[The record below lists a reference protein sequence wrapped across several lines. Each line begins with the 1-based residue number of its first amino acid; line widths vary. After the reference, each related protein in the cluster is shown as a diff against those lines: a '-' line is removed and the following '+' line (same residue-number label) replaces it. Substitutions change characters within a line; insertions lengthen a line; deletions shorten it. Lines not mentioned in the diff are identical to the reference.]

1 MTHSTT
7 LSAYLGRQFL
17 QWLLAAATLAAV
29 LILLFDSLELMRRAA
44 DRPDMTMGMV
54 AEMALLRLPGQ
65 FRTVLPLCVL
75 LGALF
80 AFRHLTRSRELV
92 VARASGISVWQF
104 LAPALG
110 LALAI
115 GLFAVTVLG
124 PAAAILRDWADRVE
138 HDHLPVGAAAVSVGA
153 SGIWMA
159 DGAGGGQVLVNAA
172 EADGNAGQ
180 LRSVTMYRLD
190 GDGRL
195 VERIDAE
202 AARLTDGG
210 WMLEA
215 AVVTDRDGRTVR
227 HDQDLPVPTGL
238 TWQRIEHAGAP
249 VETMSI
255 WDLPGAMAAQEQA
268 GLSSLRHRLQLHTL
282 LASPALLCGLVLVA
296 AAFVL
301 HPGRRLHPVAVAAAG
316 AATGL
321 VLLLCSDLVTAL
333 GAAGRLP
340 PILAAWAPAAFCIV
354 AGTAA
359 LLRSEDG

>member
-17 QWLLAAATLAAV
+17 KWLLAAGALAAV

-110 LALAI
+110 LALVTGI
-115 GLFAVTVLG
+115 VGVTVLG

-138 HDHLPVGAAAVSVGA
+138 DTYLPAGTAAVSVGT

-159 DGAGGGQVLVNAA
+159 ERTEGGQILINAA
-172 EADGNAGQ
+172 DADGDAGR
-180 LRSVTMYRLD
+180 LRSVTMFRLD

-195 VERIDAE
+195 VERIDAD
-202 AARLTDGG
+202 AARLMEDA
-210 WMLEA
+210 WVLEA
-215 AVVTDRDGRTVR
+215 ALVTDRDGRTVR
-227 HDQDLPVPTGL
+227 HGGDLSVASEL

-249 VETMSI
+249 VETMSV
-255 WDLPGAMAAQEQA
+255 WDLPAAAAAQERA

-282 LASPALLCGLVLVA
+282 LASPALLFGLVLVA

-301 HPGRRLHPVAVAAAG
+301 HPGRWLHPAAVAAAG

-321 VLLLCSDLVTAL
+321 GLLLCSDFVIAL

-340 PILAAWAPAAFCIV
+340 VMLAAWAPAAFCIV

-359 LLRSEDG
+359 LLRTEDG

>member
-1 MTHSTT
+1 MTHPTT

-17 QWLLAAATLAAV
+17 QWLLAAAALAAV
-29 LILLFDSLELMRRAA
+29 LILLFDSLELMRRAGT
-44 DRPDMTMGMV
+44 RPDMTLGVV

-65 FRTVLPLCVL
+65 LRTVLPLCVL

-115 GLFAVTVLG
+115 GLVAVTLLG
-124 PAAAILRDWADRVE
+124 PAAAVLRDWADRVE
-138 HDHLPVGAAAVSVGA
+138 RAHLPAGADAVSVGV
-153 SGIWMA
+153 SGIWLA
-159 DGAGGGQVLVNAA
+159 EGVDGGQVLINAA
-172 EADGNAGQ
+172 DADGDAGR
-180 LRSVTMYRLD
+180 LRSVTMFRLD
-190 GDGRL
+190 RDGRL
-195 VERIDAE
+195 AGRIDAD
-202 AARLTDGG
+202 AARLTRGAWLLG
-210 WMLEA
+210 A

-227 HDQDLPVPTGL
+227 HSDLTVPTRL
-238 TWQRIEHAGAP
+238 TLQKIERAGAP
-249 VETMSI
+249 IEAMSV
-255 WDLPGAMAAQEQA
+255 WDLPAAVAAQERA

-282 LASPALLCGLVLVA
+282 LASPALLLGLVLVA

-321 VLLLCSDLVTAL
+321 GLLLCSDLVMAL

-340 PILAAWAPAAFCIV
+340 AILAAWAPAAFCIV

-359 LLRSEDG
+359 LLRTEDG